1 MNEYLYEVAKRLVAF
16 DTVSAKSDRDAMEY
30 IAAEL
35 APRGF
40 KTAIQPIE
48 LFGVSQANLVA
59 WIGPPR
65 ADGLI
70 ISGHV
75 DVVPFDG
82 QPGWEREPLKLE
94 PAGDKIYGRGT
105 TDMKGFIA
113 QCLDASRT
121 LDSSRLKRPLV
132 FVFTA
137 SEEVGCLGAKSVAP
151 ALKQILG
158 ETPVPRL
165 AWIGE
170 PTSWEVSLAHKSI
183 VSFGVTV
190 RGIGGHSGAPARGV
204 NAIAVMARVIDTIG
218 RYQQELAA
226 RRPAEYAK
234 IFPDAPHDVLNFGT
248 VHGGIALNMI
258 AEECTLRVS
267 YRSLPNAD
275 PLDVYNEIQR
285 RLAALDGHDYA
296 GREHRAKIETRGPER
311 RASARLAARNG
322 SGSHSVRCDRR
333 EDRRRRALCHR
344 RRMVHRLGHHVAHLR
359 PGRSRASAS
368 AQRARPPRR
377 LRTRPRN
384 DSQSGRPPLCCL
396 TKRATR
402 CTDTAERLTA
412 R

>member
-1 MNEYLYEVAKRLVAF
+1 MNDYLYEVAKRLVAF

-30 IAAEL
+30 IAGQL
-35 APRGF
+35 VPRGF
-40 KTAIQPIE
+40 KTAIQPVE
-48 LFGVSQANLVA
+48 LFGVEQANLVA

-75 DVVPFDG
+75 DVVPFEG

-94 PAGDKIYGRGT
+94 LAGERIYGRGT

-113 QCLDASRT
+113 QCLDAART
-121 LDSSRLKRPLV
+121 LDSSRLTRPLV

-170 PTSWEVSLAHKSI
+170 PTSWEVSRAHKSI

-190 RGIGGHSGAPARGV
+190 SGIGGHSGAPARGV

-226 RRPAEYAK
+226 RRPAEYAE

-258 AEECTLRVS
+258 AEECKLRIS
-267 YRSLPNAD
+267 YRTLP
-275 PLDVYNEIQR
+275 PEPFR
-285 RLAALDGHDYA
+285 AAS
-296 GREHRAKIETRGPER
+296 RG
-311 RASARLAARNG
+311 AAR
-322 SGSHSVRCDRR
+322 
-333 EDRRRRALCHR
+333 
-344 RRMVHRLGHHVAHLR
+344 
-359 PGRSRASAS
+359 RS
-368 AQRARPPRR
+368 
-377 LRTRPRN
+377 
-384 DSQSGRPPLCCL
+384 
-396 TKRATR
+396 
-402 CTDTAERLTA
+402 
-412 R
+412 

>member
-1 MNEYLYEVAKRLVAF
+1 MNDYLYEVATRLRAV

-35 APRGF
+35 TPRGF
-40 KTAIQPIE
+40 KTALQPVE
-48 LFGVSQANLVA
+48 LSGVAQVNLVA
-59 WIGPPR
+59 WLGPPR

-75 DVVPFDG
+75 DTVPFDG

-94 PAGDKIYGRGT
+94 VAGDRIYGRGT

-113 QCLDASRT
+113 QCLDAAHT
-121 LDSSRLKRPLV
+121 LDSTRLRRPLV

-137 SEEVGCLGAKSVAP
+137 SEEIGCLGAHSVGP

-170 PTSWEVSLAHKSI
+170 PTSWGVSHAHKSI
-183 VSFGVTV
+183 VSFQVTV
-190 RGIGGHSGAPARGV
+190 RGVGGHSGARAKGV
-204 NAIAVMARVIDTIG
+204 NAIAVMARVMDTIG

-226 RRPAEYAK
+226 RRPAEYLE

-258 AEECTLRVS
+258 AEECSLRVS
-267 YRSLPNAD
+267 YRSLPDAD
-275 PLDVYNEIQR
+275 PLVVYNEIQR

-296 GREHRAKIETRGPER
+296 GREHRAKIETNLMNVVPPLDSPRGTALEAALFEVTGAKTAGGALYATDGRWFTSSGITSLICGPGDLEQAHQPNEHVRRDAFERGPAIIHKVIER
-311 RASARLAARNG
+311 
-322 SGSHSVRCDRR
+322 
-333 EDRRRRALCHR
+333 
-344 RRMVHRLGHHVAHLR
+344 M
-359 PGRSRASAS
+359 
-368 AQRARPPRR
+368 
-377 LRTRPRN
+377 
-384 DSQSGRPPLCCL
+384 CC
-396 TKRATR
+396 AG
-402 CTDTAERLTA
+402 
-412 R
+412 

>member
-1 MNEYLYEVAKRLVAF
+1 MNDYLYEVAKRLVAF
-16 DTVSAKSDRDAMEY
+16 DTVSAKSDRDAMDY
-30 IAAEL
+30 LAAEL

-48 LFGVSQANLVA
+48 LFGVAQANLVA

-82 QPGWEREPLKLE
+82 QPGWERDPLKLE
-94 PAGDKIYGRGT
+94 VAGDKIYGRGT

-113 QCLDASRT
+113 QCLDAART

-137 SEEVGCLGAKSVAP
+137 SEEVGCLGAHSVAP

-170 PTSWEVSLAHKSI
+170 PTSWEVSHAHKSI
-183 VSFGVTV
+183 VSFGVTT

-204 NAIAVMARVIDTIG
+204 NAIAVMSRAIDTIG

-226 RRPAEYAK
+226 RRPAKYAE
-234 IFPDAPHDVLNFGT
+234 IFPDAPCDVLNFGT
-248 VHGGIALNMI
+248 IHGGIALNMI

-267 YRSLPNAD
+267 YRSLPDAD
-275 PLDVYNEIQR
+275 PLDVYHEIQR

-296 GREHRAKIETRGPER
+296 GREHRAKIETTLLNVVPPLDSPRGTALEAALFDVTGAKTSGGALYATDGGWFTGSGITSLICGPGDLDQAHQPNEHIRRDPFERGP
-311 RASARLAARNG
+311 AMI
-322 SGSHSVRCDRR
+322 HKVIDR
-333 EDRRRRALCHR
+333 
-344 RRMVHRLGHHVAHLR
+344 
-359 PGRSRASAS
+359 
-368 AQRARPPRR
+368 
-377 LRTRPRN
+377 
-384 DSQSGRPPLCCL
+384 LCC
-396 TKRATR
+396 T
-402 CTDTAERLTA
+402 
-412 R
+412 